1 MRRGGRRGG
10 ILGGGG
16 SQTEG
21 ANIYSAARK
30 LPGADFPASPE
41 SKSKSLTAH
50 AYTMLS
56 AALRVLAR
64 AAAIQR
70 AEAAATATAHS
81 SPAGSLTALDR
92 LIDAAPHHPPP
103 PAPGTHPADKGHGI
117 PLPLSLKRGYRGPVK
132 YVQPR
137 ARPKPETVESVES
150 VESVRPIET
159 VKSSPLT
166 AIPLTKPVGPAEP
179 AEPVE
184 PTRPAETVNAATVD
198 VDADKPPAQ
207 PVPPIVKQLEAA
219 AEAEAAEDD
228 EVCRILHLIWHN

>member
-1 MRRGGRRGG
+1 MGGK
-10 ILGGGG
+10 
-16 SQTEG
+16 SWAEG

-30 LPGADFPASPE
+30 MPGADFPASPE

-70 AEAAATATAHS
+70 AEAAARTAAPHS

-117 PLPLSLKRGYRGPVK
+117 PLPLSLKGGYRGPVK
-132 YVQPR
+132 YVQPGP
-137 ARPKPETVESVES
+137 RPKPETVES

-166 AIPLTKPVGPAEP
+166 AIPLTKPVGPVGPAEP

-219 AEAEAAEDD
+219 AEASAAEDD
-228 EVCRILHLIWHN
+228 EVCRFYI

>member
-1 MRRGGRRGG
+1 M
-10 ILGGGG
+10 
-16 SQTEG
+16 
-21 ANIYSAARK
+21 
-30 LPGADFPASPE
+30 PGADFPASPE

-64 AAAIQR
+64 AAVIQR
-70 AEAAATATAHS
+70 AEAAARTATAHS

-117 PLPLSLKRGYRGPVK
+117 PLPLSVKGGYRGPVK
-132 YVQPR
+132 YVQPG
-137 ARPKPETVESVES
+137 ARPKPETVES

-228 EVCRILHLIWHN
+228 EVCRFYI